1 MSFLLV
7 FSLCWNP
14 SFRGRQSTVSM
25 VFWRTQTETV
35 LSLRWR
41 ITLLKQRV
49 LCELSEIAETL
60 SIVNVKVFK
69 LFIFLIV
76 WKLGSRGRI
85 AKEHKFKE
93 TKYITLTRE
102 KSFLWMEVVFENEFC
117 NLQIYSAFR
126 SGCPVPV
133 FPYLFSHIPI
143 FSYF

>member
-1 MSFLLV
+1 MSFLPV

-35 LSLRWR
+35 LSSRWMKGEDWQGLFRLTTAFLIFISLRWR

-69 LFIFLIV
+69 LFSFLIV

-93 TKYITLTRE
+93 TKYIHWQGKRVSSE
-102 KSFLWMEVVFENEFC
+102 W
-117 NLQIYSAFR
+117 R
-126 SGCPVPV
+126 
-133 FPYLFSHIPI
+133 LFSKMN
-143 FSYF
+143 FVTCRST